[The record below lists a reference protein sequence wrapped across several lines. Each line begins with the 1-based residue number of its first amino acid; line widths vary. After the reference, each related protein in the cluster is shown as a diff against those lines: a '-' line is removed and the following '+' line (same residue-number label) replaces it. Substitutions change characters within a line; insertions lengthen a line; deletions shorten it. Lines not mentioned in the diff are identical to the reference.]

1 MYQMETYI
9 CWYLRVRDGA
19 EDIDAE
25 HDPGDDHQDVE
36 RQRQFGVFQ
45 ALVVAG
51 QQRDHRAQDDDVPQ
65 RRRGDAQ
72 LLAPQLHAAQPRHDV
87 VGQPHVGG
95 QQPAEQH
102 AVDMQ
107 RAQPAVGEVRH
118 RAEQFRPAELGR
130 DGEGDDPDD
139 EEVADGADQEPLRR
153 RIA

>member
-1 MYQMETYI
+1 MMYQSETYI
-9 CWYLRVRDGA
+9 CVYLRVSDGA

-45 ALVVAG
+45 ALVVAA
-51 QQRDHRAQDDDVPQ
+51 QQGDDGAEDDDVPQ
-65 RRRGDAQ
+65 DGGGDAQ

-95 QQPAEQH
+95 QQPAEEH
-102 AVDMQ
+102 AVDVQ
-107 RAQPAVGEVRH
+107 RAQPPIGEVGH
-118 RAEQFRPAELGR
+118 RAEQFRPAELGC

-139 EEVADGADQEPLRR
+139 EEVSRWR
-153 RIA
+153 